1 MGVLTVGLA
10 ACDLFDP
17 TNAENP
23 NVSTDG
29 FLDLENSVELWLD
42 GMERQMTIAMNN
54 DALDTGDGYITTAE
68 IASDNYVNT
77 KTFFNQFMDNL
88 VIEFTDQD
96 IDAALF
102 SLADLRE
109 SAEFGIA
116 TIVPSDP
123 EANPDDVAGLSYFRG
138 MALLLTGELFHL
150 APADSAGPPV
160 SSEEQF
166 QMAVTAF
173 SDAINQTT
181 NEDDKVG
188 YQIARARAYRML
200 GDRVNASADAEAV
213 IASNP
218 NYVRFSVHD
227 FTNGPNNDIQDA
239 LFDRGTFDDLQ
250 PLPRL
255 DFLDPKY
262 FNNAKP
268 NTRGDDED
276 ADVAYLKGEEAFLI
290 LAEVQAAEDDIAG
303 AQTTL
308 KSLLGVVDSR
318 PKERLADVNEGRTD
332 AAPGSRPNTPGWS
345 IAASAED
352 EMIDGLVISRVE
364 EIEIPTVSG
373 TSVTEAIIDAATT
386 QDAMLE
392 LIYLMRQEIFIAEG
406 RRMVDLGIR
415 WPVPED
421 EATSNSNINAGDP
434 ATIAVIP
441 EFLPATE
448 MDAFTMDET
457 SMEAV
462 ITHNLNRILV
472 QNKTSAYVLP
482 FF

>member
-1 MGVLTVGLA
+1 
-10 ACDLFDP
+10 
-17 TNAENP
+17 
-23 NVSTDG
+23 
-29 FLDLENSVELWLD
+29 
-42 GMERQMTIAMNN
+42 MNN
-54 DALDTGDGYITTAE
+54 NALDTGDGYITTAE

-77 KTFFNQFMDNL
+77 RTFFNQFMDNL

-116 TIVPSDP
+116 TIVPSDT

-160 SSEEQF
+160 PSAEQF
-166 QMAVTAF
+166 QMAVAAF
-173 SDAINQTT
+173 TDAINQTT
-181 NEDDKVG
+181 NDDDRIG

-200 GDRVNASADAEAV
+200 GDRVNAQADAEAV
-213 IASNP
+213 IAGNP
-218 NYVRFSVHD
+218 DYVRFSVHD

-268 NTRGDDED
+268 NTRGDDDD
-276 ADVAYLKGEEAFLI
+276 ADIAYLKGEEAFLI
-290 LAEVQAAEDDIAG
+290 LAEVQAADDDIAG
-303 AQTTL
+303 AQATL
-308 KSLLGVVDSR
+308 RSLLTVIDNR
-318 PKERLADVNEGRTD
+318 PTERLADINEGRTD
-332 AAPGSRPNTPGWS
+332 AAPGSRPNTPDWS
-345 IAASAED
+345 IAASDQDA
-352 EMIDGLVISRVE
+352 MISGLVISRVE
-364 EIEIPTVSG
+364 EVEIPTISG
-373 TSVTEAIIDAATT
+373 TSVTDAQIDAATS

-392 LIYLMRQEIFIAEG
+392 LIYLIRQEVFIAEG
-406 RRMVDLGIR
+406 RRMIDLGIK

-421 EATSNSNINAGDP
+421 EATSNSNINDGDP

-441 EFLPATE
+441 DFLPATE
-448 MDAFTMDET
+448 MDAFTMDDATREV
-457 SMEAV
+457 V

-472 QNKTSAYVLP
+472 QNKDSEYVLP

>member
-1 MGVLTVGLA
+1 MGTLTVGLA

-96 IDAALF
+96 VDAALF

-123 EANPDDVAGLSYFRG
+123 DANPDDVAGLSFFRG

-160 SSEEQF
+160 SSAEQF
-166 QMAVTAF
+166 QMAVSAF
-173 SDAINQTT
+173 TDAIDQTT
-181 NEDDKVG
+181 SDNDRTG
-188 YQIARARAYRML
+188 YLIARARAYRML
-200 GDRVNASADAEAV
+200 GDRANAQADAEAV
-213 IASNP
+213 IAGNP
-218 NYVRFSVHD
+218 EYVRFSVHD

-268 NTRGDDED
+268 NTRGDDDD
-276 ADVAYLKGEEAFLI
+276 ADIAYLKAEEAFLI
-290 LAEVQAAEDDIAG
+290 LAEVQASNDDLAG
-303 AQTTL
+303 AQATL

-318 PKERLADVNEGRTD
+318 PRERLADVNEGRTD
-332 AAPGSRPNTPGWS
+332 AMPGSRPNTPDWS
-345 IAASAED
+345 IAASSED
-352 EMIDGLVISRVE
+352 EMRPGLVISRVDE
-364 EIEIPTVSG
+364 VDIPTISG
-373 TSVTEAIIDAATT
+373 TSATEAIIDGATT
-386 QDAMLE
+386 QDELLE

-406 RRMVDLGIR
+406 RRMIDLGIK

-421 EATSNSNINAGDP
+421 EATSNSNITEGDP

-441 EFLPATE
+441 DFLPATE
-448 MDAFTMDET
+448 MDAFTMDDT
-457 SMEAV
+457 SREVV
-462 ITHNLNRILV
+462 IVHNLNRILV
-472 QNKTSAYVLP
+472 QNKDSELVLP